1 MSEKGKRQQMNY
13 DQKVLSEYEGKE
25 NGYTEEKFLNQEN
38 IKEEQHPMEKMIS
51 GADEN
56 GKSQKN
62 AETKPEDTGYEQE
75 KLENQDRKNEQIKEM
90 GQVTLDRNPRKHHVE
105 LLTIIGEVEGSRLIC
120 LSDERHPRFEV
131 IFGGKYEA
139 RPADVIV
146 ADEFIGEKSFKA
158 RGKRITTFEVN
169 EIREIEPL
177 LKEGEAD
184 EINTDIEFEVTNPE
198 EIAGDEQMKL
208 DFENTDNPDEI

>member
-1 MSEKGKRQQMNY
+1 MGGCKIWLDEDVLRLNTDSRGKYLENSRERTGFWIVNKNGTYHTTDFDLNNHY
-13 DQKVLSEYEGKE
+13 DEG
-25 NGYTEEKFLNQEN
+25 YIVFEKFEADKVWSAVFFDAEQNYYYLKRFRFEDCVKLN
-38 IKEEQHPMEKMIS
+38 S
-51 GADEN
+51 
-56 GKSQKN
+56 
-62 AETKPEDTGYEQE
+62 
-75 KLENQDRKNEQIKEM
+75 
-90 GQVTLDRNPRKHHVE
+90 
-105 LLTIIGEVEGSRLIC
+105 IIGEVEGSRLIC

-198 EIAGDEQMKL
+198 EIAGDEQ
-208 DFENTDNPDEI
+208 